1 MTDFILLIGHITWYE
16 DEIRQLNACPIVNV
30 SIYVTT
36 KTDPIVQ
43 SSPTNDEEVQNEK
56 NLRASMILETSQ
68 DSANTDG
75 LNVAPVSPVSMESSS
90 SSSDISEPGSPSTM
104 FNEKPLSSDPE
115 KDHEFT
121 SPVRFARKGR
131 KNKKNDRLSILL
143 AQIDAVPTVQVA
155 TLSGRPNLT
164 GIVREVVKG
173 TEANDSIMIGACGP
187 VELMRVA
194 RNAAAEN
201 ITVSGASISL
211 HCEQF
216 GWG

>member
-1 MTDFILLIGHITWYE
+1 MTWYE
-16 DEIRQLNACPIVNV
+16 DEIRTLSASPIVNV

-43 SSPTNDEEVQNEK
+43 SSPTNEEEVLNEK
-56 NLRASMILETSQ
+56 NLRASMILESNSDNPLDVT
-68 DSANTDG
+68 
-75 LNVAPVSPVSMESSS
+75 PVSPVSMDSSS
-90 SSSDISEPGSPSTM
+90 SSEDFSHEDTGSPSGTST
-104 FNEKPLSSDPE
+104 FNEKTYSE
-115 KDHEFT
+115 KTDT
-121 SPVRFARKGR
+121 TNAVAKFAKRARRGKKG
-131 KNKKNDRLSILL
+131 DRLSMLL
-143 AQIDAVPTVQVA
+143 AQIDAVPNLQVN

-164 GIVREVVKG
+164 GIVREVVKS
-173 TEANDSIMIGACGP
+173 TEAADSIMIGACGP

-201 ITVSGASISL
+201 ITLSGSSISL